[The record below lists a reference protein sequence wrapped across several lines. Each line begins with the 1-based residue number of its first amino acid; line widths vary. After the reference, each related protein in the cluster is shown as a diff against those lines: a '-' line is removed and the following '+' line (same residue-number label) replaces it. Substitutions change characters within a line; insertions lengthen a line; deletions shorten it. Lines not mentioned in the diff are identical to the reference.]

1 MKIDRINQIH
11 ELLIDMRSISIKELC
26 ERFNVSKN
34 TIRRDIAELEE
45 QGIVRKVYGGIV
57 LNEEKDG
64 DAAPEPFASR
74 EIRNVQAKK
83 VIARLAAEQVK
94 ENDVIYIDS
103 GTTTMHMIPHLA
115 QKRRVTILTA
125 SLHVVNAAANYPNL
139 NVIAT
144 GGSLYTPS
152 KSFVGP
158 SVISCLQKYNI
169 SKIFMAATGISIEH
183 GATNASQL
191 ECEIKQYLAE
201 FPTATKYLLVDHS
214 KLDIASLM
222 SYCNLAEMNYVIMD
236 RIPPQKYLD
245 FFKANNITLLTPQ
258 PALAERS

>member
-34 TIRRDIAELEE
+34 TIRRDIAELE
-45 QGIVRKVYGGIV
+45 QKGIVRKVYGGIV

-74 EIRNVQAKK
+74 EIRNVQSKK
-83 VIARLAAEQVK
+83 IIARLAAEQVK

-139 NVIAT
+139 NVIST

-169 SKIFMAATGISIEH
+169 SKVFMAATGISLEH

-191 ECEIKQYLAE
+191 ECEIKQYLAQL
-201 FPTATKYLLVDHS
+201 PATKYLLVDHS
-214 KLDIASLM
+214 KIDKSSLM
-222 SYCNLAEMNYVIMD
+222 TYSNLSGMDYIIMD
-236 RIPPQKYLD
+236 RQPPQKYLD
-245 FFKANNITLLTPQ
+245 FFKANHITLLTPQ
-258 PALAERS
+258 PAFAERS